1 MQPFFLSAARLKA
14 SPTIT
19 WGSTMHKVLSIAA
32 LGVMFAG
39 SVLADS
45 IGMEAQKQQMEINER
60 VARGEISKDAAGT
73 VPPIAP
79 NQDTS
84 LEVQDGRD
92 MVGTPLDDGKTSDN
106 TIGGDHIIEMGD
118 NVPDD
123 DTDPMTVDGGQ

>member
-1 MQPFFLSAARLKA
+1 
-14 SPTIT
+14 
-19 WGSTMHKVLSIAA
+19 MHKVLSIAT

-39 SVLADS
+39 SVMADS
-45 IGMEAQKQQMEINER
+45 IGMDAQKQQMEMNER

-84 LEVQDGRD
+84 IEVRDGRN
-92 MVGTPLDDGKTSDN
+92 MVGMPLDDGKTDDKN
-106 TIGGDHIIEMGD
+106 TIGSDHIIEMGD